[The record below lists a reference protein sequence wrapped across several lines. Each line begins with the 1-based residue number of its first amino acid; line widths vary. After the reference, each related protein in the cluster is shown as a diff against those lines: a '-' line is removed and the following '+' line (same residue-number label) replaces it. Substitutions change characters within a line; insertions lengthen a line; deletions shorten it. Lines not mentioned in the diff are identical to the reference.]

1 MTSNMDEVVKRVLD
15 YSKRPSTINNKRVLD
30 YSKRPST
37 INNETAFCNNEKSCE
52 EIEES
57 YEFPEDTG
65 T

>member
-37 INNETAFCNNEKSCE
+37 INNEKSCE